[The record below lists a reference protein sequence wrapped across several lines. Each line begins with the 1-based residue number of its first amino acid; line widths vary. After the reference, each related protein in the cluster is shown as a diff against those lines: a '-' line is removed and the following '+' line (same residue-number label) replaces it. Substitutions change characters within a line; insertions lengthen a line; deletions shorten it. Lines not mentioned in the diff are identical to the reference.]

1 MKQYVVDAFTDK
13 VFEGKPAAV
22 CVMDEWLTDETM
34 LGKNDLITYQA
45 SLRGGTLY
53 CDYQWDRVKIS
64 GKTALYSTADI
75 NF

>member
-53 CDYQWDRVKIS
+53 CDYQ
-64 GKTALYSTADI
+64 
-75 NF
+75 